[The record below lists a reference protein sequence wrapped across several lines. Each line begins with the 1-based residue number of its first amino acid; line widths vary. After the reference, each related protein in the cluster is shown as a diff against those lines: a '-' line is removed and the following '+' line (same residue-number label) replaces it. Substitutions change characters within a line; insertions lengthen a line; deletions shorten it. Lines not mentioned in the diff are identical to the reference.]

1 MTANSA
7 LLITIPSEIRALRCS
22 LLFVNARLKAAAQR
36 IFTTPMAPCKD
47 RVTDIG
53 PAEVCPKSHN
63 KAACPI
69 IFTPLGALRRCAIH
83 STSHRS
89 GVGRMK
95 PLARRGW
102 KYQYESTENRGRCN
116 CGRDGHP
123 GAAALAWPSHRDS
136 HVGDPGACR
145 ARYRL
150 SAEHRRLRAPRPV
163 AVTPCHRD
171 RHQVDGPRGSR
182 RQQPADDQ
190 PRQGGDEPV
199 EPVVRASAD

>member
-7 LLITIPSEIRALRCS
+7 CLLISIPSEIRALRCS
-22 LLFVNARLKAAAQR
+22 LLFVNARLKAAAQL
-36 IFTTPMAPCKD
+36 ISITPVARCKD

-63 KAACPI
+63 KAAGPI
-69 IFTPLGALRRCAIH
+69 IFTPLGALRRCEIH

-89 GVGRMK
+89 GAGRMK

-102 KYQYESTENRGRCN
+102 KYRYESTENRGRCD
-116 CGRDGHP
+116 CGRDGDP
-123 GAAALAWPSHRDS
+123 GAAVRARPSHRDS

-150 SAEHRRLRAPRPV
+150 SVEHRGLRAPRPV
-163 AVTPCHRD
+163 AI
-171 RHQVDGPRGSR
+171 
-182 RQQPADDQ
+182 
-190 PRQGGDEPV
+190 
-199 EPVVRASAD
+199 